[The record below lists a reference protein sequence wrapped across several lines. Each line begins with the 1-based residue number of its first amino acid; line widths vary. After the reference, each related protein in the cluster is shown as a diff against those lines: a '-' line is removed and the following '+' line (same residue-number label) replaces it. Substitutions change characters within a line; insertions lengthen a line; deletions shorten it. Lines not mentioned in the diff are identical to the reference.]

1 MSSKKQ
7 PIGYLPD
14 ERPPIVEL
22 ILFALQ
28 QIVVMFPATVLVA
41 ILTGFHVST
50 TIFAS
55 GLATLCFI
63 LVTGRKI
70 PLYYGSSFSYIA
82 AIASIMGAKQF
93 ADMDL
98 NSKISIA
105 QFGIVMSGF
114 VSIAAGLIIKRF
126 GRKAIEKVL
135 PSTVTGSIA
144 IIIGLSL
151 AASAMNNASSY
162 SNPSSVVVNA
172 EDHAEDDI
180 QNVNLGGVIANAN
193 NVFTDKEVSDA
204 KTYSSWSWVIA
215 LITLISTILYS
226 VYLKGKLSQLP
237 ILFGLLTGY
246 VSAAIIGGIT
256 GIGFI
261 NFNKTALEGIINLPI
276 FTFPKPS
283 WAAIGAIMPIAIATI
298 PESTAHIFQ
307 LDIYVNDFAKKKGS
321 TKKYNLGDKLGLNLI
336 GDGIGDIVSGAI
348 GGPAGTNYGE
358 NISAMAL
365 SKVFSVP
372 VLIVAAIIT
381 MVISCFTPLVNAVY
395 SIPESVIGGLS
406 IYLFGVI
413 AAQGITIM
421 MDSKVDMF
429 QSKNLAVIAIIL
441 IIGLGGSFGF
451 PNGMIPIF
459 GAEFPAIASAAVVG
473 ILLNLLLSIGGKK
486 TAVQD
491 NE

>member
-7 PIGYLPD
+7 PVGYLPD

-22 ILFALQ
+22 LLFALQ

-41 ILTGFHVST
+41 LITGFHVST

-63 LVTGRKI
+63 LITGRKI

-82 AIASIMGAKQF
+82 AIASIMAAEQF
-93 ADMDL
+93 SGYSL
-98 NSKISIA
+98 NDKISVA

-114 VSIAAGLIIKRF
+114 VSIAAGLLIQRS
-126 GRKAIEKVL
+126 GRKTIDKIL
-135 PSTVTGSIA
+135 PATVTGSIA

-151 AASAMNNASSY
+151 ATNAMGNAASGNFIADIIKNASNY
-162 SNPSSVVVNA
+162 TTSVVDA
-172 EDHAEDDI
+172 ATT
-180 QNVNLGGVIANAN
+180 GTIANM
-193 NVFTDKEVSDA
+193 
-204 KTYSSWSWVIA
+204 SWIIA
-215 LITLISTILYS
+215 IVTLVSTIVYS

-246 VSAAIIGGIT
+246 LVAVVIGLAT
-256 GIGFI
+256 GIPFVS
-261 NFNKTALEGIINLPI
+261 FNKTGIEGFFNLPE
-276 FTFPKPS
+276 FTFPKPT
-283 WAAIGAIMPIAIATI
+283 WAAVIAIMPIAIATI
-298 PESTAHIFQ
+298 PESTAHIYQ
-307 LDIYVNDFAKKKGS
+307 LDIYVNDLARKKGS
-321 TKKYNLGDKLGLNLI
+321 TKKYNLADKLGLNLI
-336 GDGIGDIVSGAI
+336 GDGIGDIVSASI

-372 VLIVAAIIT
+372 VLIAAAIIT
-381 MVISCFTPLVNAVY
+381 MIISSFTPLINIVY
-395 SIPESVIGGLS
+395 SIPSAVIGGLS

-421 MDSKVDMF
+421 MDRKVDMF
-429 QSKNLAVIAIIL
+429 KSKNLAVIAIIL

-451 PNGMIPIF
+451 TGNGMIPMF
-459 GAEFPAIASAAVVG
+459 GGQFPALASAAVAG
-473 ILLNLLLSIGGKK
+473 IVLNLLLSIGDKEE
-486 TAVQD
+486 AV
-491 NE
+491 

>member
-82 AIASIMGAKQF
+82 AITSIMGAKQF
-93 ADMDL
+93 ADLDL
-98 NSKISIA
+98 NTRISIA

-114 VSIAAGLIIKRF
+114 VSIAAGLVIKRF
-126 GRKAIEKVL
+126 GRTVIEKVL
-135 PSTVTGSIA
+135 PPTITGSIA

-151 AASAMNNASSY
+151 AGSALNNASSY
-162 SNPSSVVVNA
+162 SNPASTVINVD
-172 EDHAEDDI
+172 EHAEEDY
-180 QNVNLGGVIANAN
+180 QNVNIGGVIANADGT
-193 NVFTDKEVSDA
+193 FSDEEVSNAIRFRD
-204 KTYSSWSWVIA
+204 WSWVIA
-215 LITLISTILYS
+215 LITLFSTILYS

-246 VSAAIIGGIT
+246 VAAAIIGAIT

-261 NFNKTALEGIINLPI
+261 NFNKTSLEGIINLPI
-276 FTFPKPS
+276 FTLPKPS

-307 LDIYVNDFAKKKGS
+307 LDIYVNDFARKKGS
-321 TKKYNLGDKLGLNLI
+321 KKDYKLADKLGLNLI

-381 MVISCFTPLVNAVY
+381 MIISCFTPLVNAVY
-395 SIPESVIGGLS
+395 SIPEAVIGGLS

-413 AAQGITIM
+413 AAQGIAIM

-429 QSKNLAVIAIIL
+429 QSKNLAIIAIIL
-441 IIGLGGSFGF
+441 IIGLGGSFAF
-451 PNGMIPIF
+451 PNGMIPLF

-473 ILLNLLLSIGGKK
+473 ILLNLALSIGSKK
-486 TAVQD
+486 EAQD
-491 NE
+491 E